1 MHFKHHENYTPRT
14 GKHKCH
20 LCKEAFFQKDML
32 KRHVLSTHN
41 EVSSF
46 RSRGKQPSKSR
57 RHCHTATS
65 LKGGLISDGIFTLVP
80 SSKKPV
86 PNHYPQLLNL
96 NLAYHIYFIV
106 SEKNNFFLTS
116 SDGKLLEGT
125 ILCTDF
131 DRTLE
136 KKRKQLFKGDII

>member
-65 LKGGLISDGIFTLVP
+65 LKGGLISEWFFFTLVQ
-80 SSKKPV
+80 SSQKFV
-86 PNHYPQLLNL
+86 SNYNPQVLNL
-96 NLAYHIYFIV
+96 NLAKVSKFRIVIFYIYPSIYLV
-106 SEKNNFFLTS
+106 HY
-116 SDGKLLEGT
+116 
-125 ILCTDF
+125 IYLC
-131 DRTLE
+131 
-136 KKRKQLFKGDII
+136 KQPMLNS

>member
-1 MHFKHHENYTPRT
+1 MIIFGLFCPLCKDVIKHFFYILGCGKLFVEEQQLDVHFKHHENYTPRT

-65 LKGGLISDGIFTLVP
+65 LKGGLISEGFFHFGPIFAKVRAKLQ
-80 SSKKPV
+80 SSSFELK
-86 PNHYPQLLNL
+86 
-96 NLAYHIYFIV
+96 F
-106 SEKNNFFLTS
+106 S
-116 SDGKLLEGT
+116 
-125 ILCTDF
+125 
-131 DRTLE
+131 
-136 KKRKQLFKGDII
+136 

>member
-1 MHFKHHENYTPRT
+1 MLFGFFCSFYRDVIPSTILFLILGCGKLFVEEQQLDVHFKHHENYTPRT

-65 LKGGLISDGIFTLVP
+65 LKGGLISKGVFFTLVQ
-80 SSKKPV
+80 SSK
-86 PNHYPQLLNL
+86 
-96 NLAYHIYFIV
+96 
-106 SEKNNFFLTS
+106 S
-116 SDGKLLEGT
+116 S
-125 ILCTDF
+125 
-131 DRTLE
+131 
-136 KKRKQLFKGDII
+136 

>member
-1 MHFKHHENYTPRT
+1 MLGRSVIFQLKAVFWQTEQIFYLTIFFWILGCGKLFVEEQQLDVHFKHHENYTPRT

-80 SSKKPV
+80 SSK
-86 PNHYPQLLNL
+86 NL
-96 NLAYHIYFIV
+96 SQI
-106 SEKNNFFLTS
+106 
-116 SDGKLLEGT
+116 T
-125 ILCTDF
+125 ILNFWTW
-131 DRTLE
+131 
-136 KKRKQLFKGDII
+136 I

>member
-1 MHFKHHENYTPRT
+1 MYIPPSTILFLILGCGKLFVEEQQLDVHFKHHENYTPRT

-65 LKGGLISDGIFTLVP
+65 LKGGLISEGFFHFGPIF
-80 SSKKPV
+80 KKFV
-86 PNHYPQLLNL
+86 PNYNPQVLNL
-96 NLAYHIYFIV
+96 DLAKVNKFRMLICTFI
-106 SEKNNFFLTS
+106 
-116 SDGKLLEGT
+116 
-125 ILCTDF
+125 
-131 DRTLE
+131 
-136 KKRKQLFKGDII
+136 